1 MNTPQQNDIQ
11 NDIRNNKDIILA
23 YVKAIEAQDFRI
35 ARAMLSD
42 RNFLYVGPNMQFSDP
57 DEMLTFMFSMAP
69 ILKDIDT
76 RRIIGEGNEVCM
88 MVDYKTFFEP
98 IGDVR
103 VALWAQIEAGKIQR
117 LEVFY
122 NAAVV
127 ENMLAV
133 DGQLP
138 FSG

>member
-1 MNTPQQNDIQ
+1 MNDASMS
-11 NDIRNNKDIILA
+11 NKDIILA
-23 YVKAIEAQDFRI
+23 YVKAIEAQDFKK
-35 ARAMLSD
+35 ARRLLAD
-42 RNFLYVGPNMQFSDP
+42 EDFLYVGPNMQFSDA

-76 RRIIGEGNEVCM
+76 RRIIGEGNEVCL

-103 VALWAQIEAGKIQR
+103 VALWAQIDNQKIQK

-127 ENMLAV
+127 ENMLSV
-133 DGQLP
+133 DGNTP
-138 FSG
+138 FGNS

>member
-1 MNTPQQNDIQ
+1 MNTIQ
-11 NDIRNNKDIILA
+11 KNKEIILT
-23 YVKAIEAQDFRI
+23 YVKAIEAQDFKA
-35 ARAMLSD
+35 ARALLADNDFS
-42 RNFLYVGPNMQFSDP
+42 YVGPNMVFTNP

-76 RRIIGEGNEVCM
+76 KRIIGEQDEVCM

-103 VALWAQIEAGKIQR
+103 VALWAAIVDEKIQK

-133 DGQLP
+133 EGDNDFLK
-138 FSG
+138 S